1 MAHGRHK
8 FTLTNQE
15 FAIIQRS
22 IDLRIKHLVGEIN
35 RTLPEVGL
43 DNPHI
48 RDMDRTL
55 YECRE
60 LSKKLSAIKKAARES
75 E

>member
-1 MAHGRHK
+1 MTHGRHK
-8 FTLTNQE
+8 FTLTDRE
-15 FAIIQRS
+15 FAIIERS

>member
-1 MAHGRHK
+1 MTHGRNK
-8 FTLTNQE
+8 FTLTDRE
-15 FAIIQRS
+15 FAIIERS
-22 IDLRIKHLVGEIN
+22 LEVRIKHLVGEIN